1 MSTLMSA
8 KSMRRPLLQNKFM
21 ACVLVVFVSLCLVSI
36 VGPFLIGDAAT
47 QSSPAQRL
55 LGPTWLGGDGGLLG
69 TDQQGRPMAYRLILG
84 LRTTLIV
91 GALAVTCGA
100 VIGVLAGLAAG
111 FYGGRVEVLVMR
123 LAEIQMSFPALLLAM
138 TIIAT
143 AGGGLTI
150 VVLALGLNS
159 WMVYAILVRSTLL
172 QYRSNDFILATVN
185 LGAKPSRIMFG
196 HLLPNSTPTVMA
208 MATLEV
214 ARIMLAEATLSF
226 LGFGVQAPTVSL
238 GSILGEGREYM
249 LTHWWITTFAGLM
262 LALTVLCANLLGNW
276 AQRISDPLGNR

>member
-1 MSTLMSA
+1 MSTPTSTES
-8 KSMRRPLLQNKFM
+8 KPRPLVQNKFM
-21 ACVLVVFVSLCLVSI
+21 ACVLVIFVSLCLVSI
-36 VGPFLIGDAAT
+36 VGPFLVGDSAT

-55 LGPTWLGGDGGLLG
+55 LGPAWLGGDGGLLG

-91 GALAVTCGA
+91 GALAVSCGA

-111 FYGGRVEVLVMR
+111 FYGGRVEVVVMR

-138 TIIAT
+138 TIVAT
-143 AGGGLTI
+143 AGGGMTI

-172 QYRSNDFILATVN
+172 QFRSNDFILATVN
-185 LGAKPSRIMFG
+185 LGAKPKRIMFG
-196 HLLPNSTPTVMA
+196 HLLPNSIPTVMA

-226 LGFGVQAPTVSL
+226 LGFGIQAPTVSL

-249 LTHWWITTFAGLM
+249 LTHWWITAFAGLL

-276 AQRISDPLGNR
+276 AQRISDPLSNR

>member
-1 MSTLMSA
+1 MSTFTTADSTL
-8 KSMRRPLLQNKFM
+8 RLLLRNKFM
-21 ACVLVVFVSLCLVSI
+21 SCVLVIFVSLCLVSL
-36 VGPFLIGDAAT
+36 VGPLLVGDAAT

-55 LGPTWLGGDGGLLG
+55 LGPFWLGGDGGLLG
-69 TDQQGRPMAYRLILG
+69 TDQQGRPMVFRLILG

-111 FYGGRVEVLVMR
+111 FYGGRVEMLVMR

-143 AGGGLTI
+143 AGGGMVI

-172 QYRSNDFILATVN
+172 QFRSNDFILATVN
-185 LGAKPSRIMFG
+185 LGAKPGRIMFG
-196 HLLPNSTPTVMA
+196 HLLPNSIPTVMA
-208 MATLEV
+208 LATLEV

-249 LTHWWITTFAGLM
+249 LTHWWVSTFAGLM

-276 AQRISDPLGNR
+276 AQRISDPLGDR

>member
-1 MSTLMSA
+1 MSTFTTADSTL
-8 KSMRRPLLQNKFM
+8 RLLLRNKFM
-21 ACVLVVFVSLCLVSI
+21 SCVLVIFLSLCLVSL
-36 VGPFLIGDAAT
+36 VGPLLVGDAAT

-55 LGPTWLGGDGGLLG
+55 LGPFWLGGDGGLLG
-69 TDQQGRPMAYRLILG
+69 TDQQGRPMVFRLILG

-111 FYGGRVEVLVMR
+111 FYGGRVEMLVMR

-143 AGGGLTI
+143 AGGGMVI

-172 QYRSNDFILATVN
+172 QFRSNDFILATVN
-185 LGAKPSRIMFG
+185 LGAKPGRIMFG
-196 HLLPNSTPTVMA
+196 HLLPNSIPTVMA
-208 MATLEV
+208 LATLEV

-249 LTHWWITTFAGLM
+249 LTHWWVSTFAGLM

-276 AQRISDPLGNR
+276 AQRISDPLGDR